1 MQELL
6 KAIKEI
12 KSILHESEEGRDD
25 FQEVLGKLGQVK
37 IHGVRLPTL
46 MLIEIVDDFVKGY
59 QERRKASMMEG
70 FDEEEMRKKY
80 DAVSL
85 NWNTKDTVN

>member
-70 FDEEEMRKKY
+70 FDEQETQKKY

>member
-12 KSILHESEEGRDD
+12 KKILHKSEEERDD

-46 MLIEIVDDFVKGY
+46 MLMEIIDDFVKGH

-70 FDEEEMRKKY
+70 FDEEETQKKY

>member
-12 KSILHESEEGRDD
+12 KRVLHESEEGRDD

-46 MLIEIVDDFVKGY
+46 MLIEIIDDFVKGH

-70 FDEEEMRKKY
+70 FDEEEMQKKY

>member
-70 FDEEEMRKKY
+70 FDEEETQKKY

-85 NWNTKDTVN
+85 NWNTKDTIN

>member
-70 FDEEEMRKKY
+70 FDEEETQKKY

>member
-12 KSILHESEEGRDD
+12 KSILHESEEERDD

-70 FDEEEMRKKY
+70 FDEEETQKKY